1 MVRKLLMYLVLAL
14 AALVIVG
21 SVAYMIIDCSRS
33 HVRVSLLEQ
42 KTSRSLSALERAK
55 AALREK
61 IRTEVRKKDAKAAK
75 KGAEAVATRK
85 EKSKKF
91 RKSVQRFVLGRA
103 DALSLPASYWNDC
116 QMPREDPSEE
126 DQEIIDLA
134 GESASEEDLDTA
146 AEVAEAAKKS
156 ADPRARLAAVEM
168 LSALGKVGM
177 ADLTEFLTDPHPE
190 VANLAADRYELEVQN
205 VVNDADRTELVKIG
219 LLAISDTDMLRSM
232 VGTLQMTSD
241 ELLIIQTVADVMR
254 EGSKAQREAVKETY
268 ESTTG
273 EPWTGEAAAEK
284 WLQEN
289 YEPVPPDEPD
299 EEDEPEEET
308 QEESEEDISGDET
321 LDNTDENE
329 YGENT

>member
-1 MVRKLLMYLVLAL
+1 MIRKLLTYLVLAL

-21 SVAYMIIDCSRS
+21 SVAYMIIDGSRS
-33 HVRVSLLEQ
+33 HARVSRLER
-42 KTSRSLSALERAK
+42 KTSQSLSALERAK

-75 KGAEAVATRK
+75 KGAEAVAARK

-134 GESASEEDLDTA
+134 GVSASEEDLDTA

-168 LSALGKVGM
+168 LSALGKVGV
-177 ADLTEFLTDPHPE
+177 ADLTEFLTDSHPE

-205 VVNDADRTELVKIG
+205 VENDMDRTELVKIG

-254 EGSKAQREAVKETY
+254 EGSKAQREAVMEAY

-273 EPWTGEAAAEK
+273 EPWTGEDAAEK

-289 YEPVPPDEPD
+289 YEPPPKVPED
-299 EEDEPEEET
+299 EDEPEEEPDDAET
-308 QEESEEDISGDET
+308 GDGAGEEESDDTNEEEQGV
-321 LDNTDENE
+321 NE
-329 YGENT
+329 

>member
-1 MVRKLLMYLVLAL
+1 MVRKMLTYLIVAL
-14 AALVIVG
+14 AAIVVVG
-21 SVAYMIIDCSRS
+21 SVAYMILDSSRS
-33 HVRVSLLEQ
+33 HGRVGKLEG
-42 KTSRSLSALERAK
+42 KTLRSLTALERAK
-55 AALREK
+55 AALRER
-61 IRTEVRKKDAKAAK
+61 IREEVRKEDARSAK
-75 KGAEAVATRK
+75 NGAETIAARK

-91 RKSVQRFVLGRA
+91 RKAAQRFVLGRA
-103 DALSLPASYWNDC
+103 DGLSLPESYWKAA
-116 QMPREDPSEE
+116 QMPREDPTAE

-168 LSALGKVGM
+168 LSALGKVGL

-190 VANLAADRYELEVQN
+190 VANLAADRYELEIQN
-205 VVNDADRTELVKIG
+205 VENDADRTELAKIG

-254 EGSKAQREAVKETY
+254 EGSRAQREAVKDAY

-289 YEPVPPDEPD
+289 YEPPPQ
-299 EEDEPEEET
+299 DEPEEEYEPEA
-308 QEESEEDISGDET
+308 QEDSDEGGSEEYE
-321 LDNTDENE
+321 
-329 YGENT
+329 GEAD

>member
-1 MVRKLLMYLVLAL
+1 MIRKLLTYLVLAL

-21 SVAYMIIDCSRS
+21 SVAYMIIDGSRS
-33 HVRVSLLEQ
+33 HARVSRLER
-42 KTSRSLSALERAK
+42 KTFQSLSALERAK

-75 KGAEAVATRK
+75 KGAEAVAARK

-168 LSALGKVGM
+168 LSALGKVGV

-205 VVNDADRTELVKIG
+205 VVNDMDRTELVKIG

-254 EGSKAQREAVKETY
+254 EGNKAQREAVMEAY

-289 YEPVPPDEPD
+289 YEPPPKVPED
-299 EEDEPEEET
+299 EDEPEEEPDDAET
-308 QEESEEDISGDET
+308 GDGAGEEESDDTNEEEQGV
-321 LDNTDENE
+321 NE
-329 YGENT
+329 

>member
-1 MVRKLLMYLVLAL
+1 MVRKALTYLVLAL
-14 AALVIVG
+14 AAVAVVG
-21 SVAYMIIDCSRS
+21 SVAYMVFDSSRS
-33 HVRVSLLEQ
+33 HARVSGLER

-61 IRTEVRKKDAKAAK
+61 IREEVRKEDAKAVK
-75 KGAEAVATRK
+75 KGTKTVAARK

-91 RKSVQRFVLGRA
+91 RKAAQRFVLGRS
-103 DALSLPASYWNDC
+103 DGLSLPASYWEAC
-116 QMPREDPSEE
+116 QMPREDPTDE

-177 ADLTEFLTDPHPE
+177 ADLSEFLTDPHPE

-254 EGSKAQREAVKETY
+254 EGSRAQREAVKEAY

-273 EPWTGEAAAEK
+273 EPWTNEAAAEK

-289 YEPVPPDEPD
+289 YEPPPQE
-299 EEDEPEEET
+299 EPEEESEPEV
-308 QEESEEDISGDET
+308 QDDSEEGSSEEDGAEEGSSE
-321 LDNTDENE
+321 E
-329 YGENT
+329 YEEEAAD